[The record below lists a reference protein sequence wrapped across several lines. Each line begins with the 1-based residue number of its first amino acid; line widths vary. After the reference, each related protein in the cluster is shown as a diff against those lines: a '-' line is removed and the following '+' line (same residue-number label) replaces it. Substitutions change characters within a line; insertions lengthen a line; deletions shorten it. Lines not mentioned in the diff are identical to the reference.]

1 MCKCEPAYCIAE
13 MRTKEGGGYQV
24 RPSNNRSAQLRDHH
38 HSSYPH
44 LEPYTTQGK
53 AKHAGKLGA
62 LQLVRAVPVGVAS
75 QVALGDRCVGLRDSI
90 YTGLENGRNAM
101 LSYDGAA
108 DRGSACAVVDRL
120 MAIARQG
127 GAIGSPG
134 TLRGHPLS
142 MEHLMESDEDKMW
155 VSARAKEQTT
165 LGTIWV
171 HESSTWARAL
181 RKRPYP

>member
-1 MCKCEPAYCIAE
+1 MSP
-13 MRTKEGGGYQV
+13 RT
-24 RPSNNRSAQLRDHH
+24 
-38 HSSYPH
+38 
-44 LEPYTTQGK
+44 
-53 AKHAGKLGA
+53 
-62 LQLVRAVPVGVAS
+62 
-75 QVALGDRCVGLRDSI
+75 RCVGLRDSI
-90 YTGLENGRNAM
+90 YTGLDSGRNAM

-120 MAIARQG
+120 MAIARHG
-127 GAIGSPG
+127 GAIDSPG

-181 RKRPYP
+181 RKRPQP